1 MGLKGQLEDLPFIDM
16 LQIIAFSKK
25 SGYLRVA
32 GPSGRGAVILS
43 EGRILFAFSSSTMER
58 IRELAHDPDKISIES
73 NRKNIEAAVRELAG
87 LREGSFKFEL
97 TREISDDLGGVR
109 IKPFMIPGGIDPQG
123 LLLDLAV
130 EIDNERQEATTLLE
144 LAFQG
149 DPPVTDVAAVEG
161 AADETRERELGS
173 QPQPIVDTVFE
184 STLTEDAIASVDS
197 VEAPPARPA
206 KPVKPVKMVTE
217 IEAEVEKSTHTVVV
231 VDDESPVTDVVGEE
245 LRAKGYQVFTA
256 SSPGEG
262 ANLVR
267 THLQNG
273 ESILVAVDLKMPT
286 SSGESFFGGFELI
299 GRLQSDRLHVP
310 VLLMVESLESEER
323 EQAKAL
329 GVRRIVYK
337 PTLTKPDP
345 ELYRADLCEFTDSV
359 DTQLKKLIEDHRDG
373 ADAPAHAGN
382 GEDGAERLD
391 FLAKMTKKLVEPGAS
406 TDVSLLV
413 IQVAARFLERGVLF
427 VVKRDAARGLAG
439 FGFGASKK
447 NCADI
452 TRNLSLSIEDV
463 PALTDVVSTGKTLRL
478 REELQSLDA
487 SLPSLFGEIG
497 RGNASE
503 GVLMPMLYT
512 RATLL
517 LLYGDNG
524 VSGRALDDLGGL
536 ELFMA
541 QAGMALENKFLR
553 KLGSTEHAVADNMEQ
568 GVQE

>member
-1 MGLKGQLEDLPFIDM
+1 MGLKGQLEDLPLIDM

-32 GPSGRGAVILS
+32 GPAGRGAVILS
-43 EGRILFAFSSSTMER
+43 EGRILFAFSWSTMER
-58 IRELAHDPDKISIES
+58 LRELAHDPDKISIQS

-109 IKPFMIPGGIDPQG
+109 IKPFMIPGGIDPQE

-130 EIDNERQEATTLLE
+130 EIDNERREATTLLE

-149 DPPVTDVAAVEG
+149 DPPVEEVAAVE
-161 AADETRERELGS
+161 ADADQALDYELGS
-173 QPQPIVDTVFE
+173 QPKPAVDIVQE
-184 STLTEDAIASVDS
+184 STLTEETFVPVET
-197 VEAPPARPA
+197 VEAPLTKIDA
-206 KPVKPVKMVTE
+206 E
-217 IEAEVEKSTHTVVV
+217 LDAEVEPSTYTVVV
-231 VDDESPVTDVVGEE
+231 VDDETPVTEVVGEE

-273 ESILVAVDLKMPT
+273 EAILVAVDLKMPT
-286 SSGESFFGGFELI
+286 SSGESFSGGFELI

-310 VLLMVESLESEER
+310 VLLMVESLENEARER
-323 EQAKAL
+323 AKAL

-345 ELYRADLCEFTDSV
+345 ELYCADLREFTDSV

-373 ADAPAHAGN
+373 ADAFTHARN
-382 GEDGAERLD
+382 SEDGAERMD
-391 FLAKMTKKLVEPGAS
+391 FLTRMTKKLVDPGGS

-413 IQVAARFLERGVLF
+413 MQVAARFLERGVLF
-427 VVKRDAARGLAG
+427 VVKSDAARGLAG
-439 FGFGASKK
+439 FGFGTSKK

-452 TRNLSLSIEDV
+452 TRNLSLSMEDAL
-463 PALTDVVSTGKTLRL
+463 ALTEVVSTGRHFDCA
-478 REELQSLDA
+478 RSPRA
-487 SLPSLFGEIG
+487 S
-497 RGNASE
+497 
-503 GVLMPMLYT
+503 T
-512 RATLL
+512 RACPVCPVCSVRSDGETH
-517 LLYGDNG
+517 
-524 VSGRALDDLGGL
+524 
-536 ELFMA
+536 
-541 QAGMALENKFLR
+541 R
-553 KLGSTEHAVADNMEQ
+553 KGC
-568 GVQE
+568 

>member
-1 MGLKGQLEDLPFIDM
+1 MGLKGELEDLPLIDM

-32 GPSGRGAVILS
+32 GPSGRGAVIVF
-43 EGRILFAFSSSTMER
+43 EGRILFAFSWSTMER
-58 IRELAHDPDKISIES
+58 IRELAHDPDKISIAS
-73 NRKNIEAAVRELAG
+73 NRKNIEAALRELAG

-97 TREISDDLGGVR
+97 TSEISDDLGGVR
-109 IKPFMIPGGIDPQG
+109 IKPFMIPGGIDPQE

-130 EIDNERQEATTLLE
+130 EIDNERREATTLVE

-149 DPPVTDVAAVEG
+149 DPPVDAEV
-161 AADETRERELGS
+161 DEALEHELGS
-173 QPQPIVDTVFE
+173 QPNPIVDTVQE
-184 STLTEDAIASVDS
+184 STLTEKALAFVET
-197 VEAPPARPA
+197 VEAAPLA
-206 KPVKPVKMVTE
+206 T
-217 IEAEVEKSTHTVVV
+217 IDAEVEQSSHTVVV

-245 LRAKGYQVFTA
+245 LRVKGYQVFTA

-273 ESILVAVDLKMPT
+273 ESVLVAIDLKMPT

-310 VLLMVESLESEER
+310 VLLMVESLENEER

-329 GVRRIVYK
+329 GIRRIVYK

-345 ELYRADLCEFTDSV
+345 KLYRADLREFTDSV
-359 DTQLKKLIEDHRDG
+359 DTQLKKLIEDHQDG
-373 ADAPAHAGN
+373 ADAPVRAGD
-382 GEDGAERLD
+382 GEDGVERMD
-391 FLAKMTKKLVEPGAS
+391 FLARMTKKLVEPGGS
-406 TDVSLLV
+406 TDVSVLV
-413 IQVAARFLERGVLF
+413 MQVAARFLERGVLF
-427 VVKRDAARGLAG
+427 VVKSDAARGLAG

-452 TRNLSLSIEDV
+452 TRNLSLSIEDAQV
-463 PALTDVVSTGKTLRL
+463 LTEVVTTGKTLRL
-478 REELQSLDA
+478 REEPRSLDR
-487 SLPSLFGEIG
+487 SLSSLSSLFGEIG

-503 GVLMPMLYT
+503 GVLMPMLYSG
-512 RATLL
+512 ATLL

-524 VSGRALDDLGGL
+524 VSGRALDDLDGL

-541 QAGMALENKFLR
+541 QAGMALENKLLQR
-553 KLGSTEHAVADNMEQ
+553 KLGSAEHAAADNMEQ
-568 GVQE
+568 GVQR

>member
-1 MGLKGQLEDLPFIDM
+1 MGLKGELEDLPLIDM

-32 GPSGRGAVILS
+32 GPSGRGAVIVF
-43 EGRILFAFSSSTMER
+43 EGRILFAFSWSTMER
-58 IRELAHDPDKISIES
+58 IRELAHDPDKISIAS
-73 NRKNIEAAVRELAG
+73 NRKNIEAALRELAG

-97 TREISDDLGGVR
+97 TSEISDDLGGVR
-109 IKPFMIPGGIDPQG
+109 IKPFMIPGGIDPQE

-130 EIDNERQEATTLLE
+130 EIDNERREATTLVE

-149 DPPVTDVAAVEG
+149 DPPVDAEV
-161 AADETRERELGS
+161 DEALEHELGS
-173 QPQPIVDTVFE
+173 QPNPIVDTVQE
-184 STLTEDAIASVDS
+184 STLTEKALASVET
-197 VEAPPARPA
+197 VEAAPLA
-206 KPVKPVKMVTE
+206 T
-217 IEAEVEKSTHTVVV
+217 IDAEVEQSSHTVVV

-245 LRAKGYQVFTA
+245 LRVKGYQVFTA

-273 ESILVAVDLKMPT
+273 ESVLVAIDLKMPT

-310 VLLMVESLESEER
+310 VLLMVESLENEER

-329 GVRRIVYK
+329 GIGRIVYK

-345 ELYRADLCEFTDSV
+345 KLYRADLREFTDSV
-359 DTQLKKLIEDHRDG
+359 DTQLKKLIEDHQDG
-373 ADAPAHAGN
+373 ADAPVRAGD
-382 GEDGAERLD
+382 GEDGVERMD
-391 FLAKMTKKLVEPGAS
+391 FLARMTKKLVEPGGS
-406 TDVSLLV
+406 TDVSVLV
-413 IQVAARFLERGVLF
+413 MQVAARFLERGVLF
-427 VVKRDAARGLAG
+427 VVKSDAARGLAG

-452 TRNLSLSIEDV
+452 TRNLSLSIEDAQV
-463 PALTDVVSTGKTLRL
+463 LTEVVTTGKTLRL
-478 REELQSLDA
+478 REEPRSLDG
-487 SLPSLFGEIG
+487 SLSSLSSLFGEIG

-503 GVLMPMLYT
+503 GVLMPMLYSG
-512 RATLL
+512 ATLL

-524 VSGRALDDLGGL
+524 VSGRALDDLDGL

-541 QAGMALENKFLR
+541 QAGMALENKLLQR
-553 KLGSTEHAVADNMEQ
+553 KLGSAEHAAADNMEQ
-568 GVQE
+568 GVQR

>member
-1 MGLKGQLEDLPFIDM
+1 MGLKGELEDLPLIDM

-32 GPSGRGAVILS
+32 GPSGRGAVIVF
-43 EGRILFAFSSSTMER
+43 EGRILFAFSWSTMER
-58 IRELAHDPDKISIES
+58 IRELAHDPDKISIAS
-73 NRKNIEAAVRELAG
+73 NRKNIEAALRELAG

-97 TREISDDLGGVR
+97 TSEISDDLGGVR
-109 IKPFMIPGGIDPQG
+109 IKPFMIPGGIDPQE

-130 EIDNERQEATTLLE
+130 EIDNERREATTLVE

-149 DPPVTDVAAVEG
+149 DPPVDAEVGEALEH
-161 AADETRERELGS
+161 ELGS
-173 QPQPIVDTVFE
+173 QPNPIVDTVQE
-184 STLTEDAIASVDS
+184 STLTEKAHASVET
-197 VEAPPARPA
+197 VEATPLA
-206 KPVKPVKMVTE
+206 T
-217 IEAEVEKSTHTVVV
+217 IDAEVEQSIHTVVV

-273 ESILVAVDLKMPT
+273 ESVLVAIDLKMPT

-310 VLLMVESLESEER
+310 VLLMVESLENEER

-329 GVRRIVYK
+329 GIRRIVYK

-345 ELYRADLCEFTDSV
+345 KLYRADLREFTDSV
-359 DTQLKKLIEDHRDG
+359 DTQLKKLIEDHQDG
-373 ADAPAHAGN
+373 ADAPVRAGD
-382 GEDGAERLD
+382 GEDGVERMD
-391 FLAKMTKKLVEPGAS
+391 FLARMTKKLVEHGGS
-406 TDVSLLV
+406 TDVSVLV
-413 IQVAARFLERGVLF
+413 MQVAARFLERGVLF
-427 VVKRDAARGLAG
+427 VVKSDAARGLAG

-447 NCADI
+447 KCADI
-452 TRNLSLSIEDV
+452 TRNLSLSIEDAQV
-463 PALTDVVSTGKTLRL
+463 LTEVVTTGKTLRL
-478 REELQSLDA
+478 REEPRSLDG
-487 SLPSLFGEIG
+487 SLSSLSSLFGEIG

-503 GVLMPMLYT
+503 GVLMPMLYSG
-512 RATLL
+512 ATLL

-524 VSGRALDDLGGL
+524 VSGRALDDLDGL

-541 QAGMALENKFLR
+541 QAGMALENKLLQR
-553 KLGSTEHAVADNMEQ
+553 KLGSAEHAAADNMEQ
-568 GVQE
+568 GVQR